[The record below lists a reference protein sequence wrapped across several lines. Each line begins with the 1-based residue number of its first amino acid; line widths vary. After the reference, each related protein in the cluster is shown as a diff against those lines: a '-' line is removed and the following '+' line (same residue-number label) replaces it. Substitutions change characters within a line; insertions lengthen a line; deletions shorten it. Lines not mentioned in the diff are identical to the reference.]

1 MNARWTCT
9 SAACAKPWP
18 ILHGKIWCKPCAVSV
33 IAFRSPPEMWHG
45 WRRELD
51 WLALY
56 LSAVLT
62 AGWLL
67 NQVWAALAV
76 FVLGYLLRH
85 LFSLHGLL
93 KQLSSGSGDYPPS
106 GSGVWDEIYYQ
117 FHQLRRRSK
126 RRKKRLVR
134 MVERF
139 RNAFAVL
146 PDAIVILGEDDEIQW
161 YNAAAENL
169 LGLKKSDIGLLIA
182 NLVRSPKFVEFL
194 QTGDGGAHTVNIRS
208 PNDPQLMLEIRLV
221 PYDKDMRLVMAQ
233 DVSQLRF
240 MERVRSDFVANVS
253 HELRT
258 PLTVLKGYLETLA
271 DADDPALQRY
281 GKALTS
287 MEEQAGRMQRLIDD
301 LLSLTRLE
309 STTQNHQRLKQVDVA
324 FLLRE
329 IYDDVARMGTEHA
342 AVALHLSSNAALW
355 GDEQELRSAFSNL
368 LVNAIKYTP
377 ATGQVDLVWRD
388 EEGGAVR
395 LDVRDTGEGIAE
407 QHIPRLTERFYRV
420 DSAVRGKVG
429 VGLGLAIVKHVLLR
443 HDAEL
448 KIASQVGQGSCFSCC
463 FPAKRVVRD

>member
-1 MNARWTCT
+1 
-9 SAACAKPWP
+9 
-18 ILHGKIWCKPCAVSV
+18 
-33 IAFRSPPEMWHG
+33 MWHG

-51 WLALY
+51 WVALY
-56 LSAVLT
+56 LAVFLG
-62 AGWLL
+62 AGWWLEQL
-67 NQVWAALAV
+67 WAALGV
-76 FVLGYLLRH
+76 FLTFYLLRH
-85 LFSLHGLL
+85 LFFLHRLL
-93 KQLSSGSGDYPPS
+93 KQFAGGGTDYPPN

-117 FHQLRRRSK
+117 FYQLRRRSK

-134 MVERF
+134 MVERL
-139 RNAFAVL
+139 RNAFAAL
-146 PDAIVILGEDDEIQW
+146 PDAIVILDEDDEIQW
-161 YNAAAENL
+161 YNAAAESL
-169 LGLKKSDIGLLIA
+169 LGLKKSDVGLLIA
-182 NLVRSPKFVEFL
+182 NLVRNPKFVEFL
-194 QTGDGGAHTVNIRS
+194 QAGDGAHTVNIRS
-208 PNDPQLMLEIRLV
+208 PCDPQLMLEVRLV

-271 DADDPALQRY
+271 DAEDPALQRY
-281 GKALTS
+281 SKALIS

-309 STTQNHQRLKQVDVA
+309 STAQNQQRQKQVDIAV
-324 FLLRE
+324 LLRG
-329 IYDDVARMGTEHA
+329 ICDDVARLGSEHA
-342 AVALHLSSNAALW
+342 AVALQLASHAALL

-377 ATGQVDLVWRD
+377 ATGQVEILWRD
-388 EEGGAVR
+388 EDDGGVC

-420 DSAVRGKVG
+420 DTAVRDKVG

-443 HDAEL
+443 HEGEL
-448 KIASQVGQGSCFSCC
+448 KIASQPGQGSCFSAC
-463 FPAKRVVRD
+463 FPARRVVRD